1 WIKEN
6 VRLTGYTSDIYYYW
20 GESDHSTTRM
30 QGYYFAFEAYY
41 GPDLYI
47 DDNGEIVYTKKL
59 EDGDTYTLQCRGGAA
74 TSNKVG
80 YEYTVYDD
88 LFQEWAVEEAE

>member
-1 WIKEN
+1 MDEWIKEN

-47 DDNGEIVYTKKL
+47 DDDGEMPEEEGAYLVNDVPYCCGRPLKL
-59 EDGDTYTLQCRGGAA
+59 VDNTYVCEFCGGEYDAED
-74 TSNKVG
+74 
-80 YEYTVYDD
+80 
-88 LFQEWAVEEAE
+88 EE